1 LHAYFDPA
9 GFTTLADIEKRS
21 IEQTIKRMVIEE
33 PSFSVQ
39 PATHTSS
46 SISTSA
52 ADPSDNP
59 NLYQNTKKSAIDLFN
74 DSIGEVHHEENRHD
88 GNKKATIVEELHN
101 YRKLVVQFN
110 LKHKL
115 DALSCLLF
123 WKTYGHTFSI
133 LKQVAKQMLS
143 TPATSVPS
151 ESCFS
156 ISSYLGRKER
166 VRLTGE
172 NLSSSVF
179 LKDKITFQN
188 TLSINFSQLIQLSFF
203 GFRDTFLLVIISKGL
218 IMQIS
223 LCLSLCI

>member
-1 LHAYFDPA
+1 MHAYFDPA

-21 IEQTIKRMVIEE
+21 IEQTIKRMVIDE

-39 PATHTSS
+39 PATGTSL
-46 SISTSA
+46 SISTSNSTSTT
-52 ADPSDNP
+52 DPSDKP
-59 NLYQNTKKSAIDLFN
+59 NLSQNTKKSAIDLFN
-74 DSIGEVHHEENRHD
+74 ESIGEVHHEENRRG
-88 GNKKATIVEELHN
+88 GNKKATIIEEIHN

-115 DALSCLLF
+115 DALSCLVF

-179 LKDKITFQN
+179 LKDKITF
-188 TLSINFSQLIQLSFF
+188 
-203 GFRDTFLLVIISKGL
+203 
-218 IMQIS
+218 
-223 LCLSLCI
+223 